1 LTSTVKKRGR
11 KGSQNLEIMAK
22 QKGILKIKGSLG
34 GLTFYEKDG
43 ENIVRTTGG
52 VDKERIKNDPAYKRT
67 RENMSEFG
75 ASAKVGKALR
85 MGLANVIKLMGESSL
100 VGRLTGLMKK
110 INTLGSGD
118 RGQRSFEILTNKEVL
133 TGFEL
138 KKSISFGS
146 IFFAPFGTPVLNAN
160 RGKST
165 WTIPD
170 FNTDNFITKP
180 EGASHFRLLLI
191 ASVLSNYTYQVK
203 EKGFSPVHPVENEK
217 NTLAMTT
224 EIPLGGMVGGV
235 TTLTADLGITGA
247 LPANVAVLS
256 SIGII
261 FYQQI
266 NSQFYE
272 LSSNN
277 AMRIEAVG

>member
-1 LTSTVKKRGR
+1 
-11 KGSQNLEIMAK
+11 MAK

-34 GLTFYEKDG
+34 GLTFYEKNG
-43 ENIVRTTGG
+43 ENIVRITGG

-100 VGRLTGLMKK
+100 VGRITGLMKR
-110 INTLGSGD
+110 INSLGSGN

-133 TGFEL
+133 IGFNL
-138 KKSISFGS
+138 KKSLSLGS
-146 IFFAPFGTPVLNAN
+146 IFYAPFDAPVLNAN
-160 RGKST
+160 RTEST

-170 FNTDNFITKP
+170 FNTDNFITTP
-180 EGASHFRLLLI
+180 EGASHFKLVLI
-191 ASVLSNYTYQVK
+191 ASVLSNYTFQAA
-203 EKGFSPVHPVENEK
+203 ENGFTPVHPVENEK
-217 NTLAMTT
+217 NALAMTP
-224 EIPLGGMVGGV
+224 EIKLGGMVGASTV
-235 TTLTADLGITGA
+235 LVADLGFADT
-247 LPANVAVLS
+247 LPATAAVLS

-261 FYQQI
+261 FYQEI
-266 NSQFYE
+266 NGQFYE

-277 AMRIEAVG
+277 VMRIEGVG